1 VFVCAV
7 RYIRRSHTYSRVGT
21 RVGALTRDRQAR
33 IYQGGAR
40 GSTDQS
46 EASILYPPE
55 YLGRMLH
62 VRGVVWGHPYSN
74 TCRIFFPGHEFS
86 MSQRYIYV
94 YVSPCQRL
102 ISVSILW

>member
-1 VFVCAV
+1 ME
-7 RYIRRSHTYSRVGT
+7 IRACLYVPLDISVEAIRTYSRVG
-21 RVGALTRDRQAR
+21 AFTRDRQAH
-33 IYQGGAR
+33 IYQGGAQ

-74 TCRIFFPGHEFS
+74 TCFFFPH
-86 MSQRYIYV
+86 
-94 YVSPCQRL
+94 
-102 ISVSILW
+102 